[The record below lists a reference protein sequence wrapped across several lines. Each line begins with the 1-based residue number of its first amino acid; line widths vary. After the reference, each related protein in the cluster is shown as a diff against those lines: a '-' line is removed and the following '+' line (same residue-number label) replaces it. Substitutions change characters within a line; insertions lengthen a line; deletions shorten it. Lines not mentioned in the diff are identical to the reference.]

1 MKKNYLW
8 IVICFGL
15 LFGLG
20 GCQYLNTKDNKYTD
34 NEDLPV
40 ILVGGTIYE
49 PYFYRDIDGNYDGID
64 VELAREAFSR
74 MGYHP
79 EFVAVDISELGK
91 ALEDGTIDCIW
102 SCYTMETREDDYLWA
117 PTIFIYEK
125 SCCG

>member
-49 PYFYRDIDGNYDGID
+49 PYFYLY
-64 VELAREAFSR
+64 VS
-74 MGYHP
+74 
-79 EFVAVDISELGK
+79 
-91 ALEDGTIDCIW
+91 
-102 SCYTMETREDDYLWA
+102 
-117 PTIFIYEK
+117 
-125 SCCG
+125 